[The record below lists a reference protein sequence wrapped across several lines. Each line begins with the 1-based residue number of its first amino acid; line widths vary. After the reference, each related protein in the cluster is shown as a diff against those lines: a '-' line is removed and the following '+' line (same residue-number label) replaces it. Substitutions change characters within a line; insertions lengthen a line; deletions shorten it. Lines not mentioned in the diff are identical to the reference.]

1 MNRGRILIISGPS
14 GSGKSSIINYILSE
28 VDNSTLS
35 ISTTSRDIRDGE
47 IDGMDYNFVTKDE
60 FQNMIEEKRF
70 LEYESVHGNFY
81 GTDREFVEE
90 ALEFGKLLV
99 FDVDTR
105 GRESIMK
112 FYSDIAVT
120 LFVTTP
126 SREILEERLRG
137 RGTETEEQV
146 QKRLQ
151 NAIEEMREMKNFDYF
166 IVNDDLDRAKEE
178 AIQVATLSAL
188 KPTISLSTAML
199 ELWEM

>member
-178 AIQVATLSAL
+178 AIQVATLLAL

>member
-70 LEYESVHGNFY
+70 LEYENVHGNFY
-81 GTDREFVEE
+81 GTDKEFVEE